1 MLEAFDYVRNVR
13 KKVSPS
19 LIFYEQQVKLK
30 EIQKR
35 SQKRSLE
42 KEFDKM
48 IDKGLTVSSYKI
60 VNEVNL
66 RRLKVETISEVKVYL
81 YFE

>member
-1 MLEAFDYVRNVR
+1 MLEAFDYVRNVS
-13 KKVSPS
+13 KKGSPS

-35 SQKRSLE
+35 SQMRSLW
-42 KEFDKM
+42 KELDQM
-48 IDKGLTVSSYKI
+48 IVKGLIDSSYKI
-60 VNEVNL
+60 ANEVNL
-66 RRLKVETISEVKVYL
+66 RRLKAETISEVCS